1 MPAKVDVSNLKLI
14 GNASCMGGKFPDPP
28 LSGFSLL
35 AWSVW
40 HEKHG
45 NQVFTED
52 GAASVQDIAIAACE
66 TPNYEALAARF
77 GTTTEHVAQA
87 IEYALRAKF
96 LG

>member
-1 MPAKVDVSNLKLI
+1 MIAKVDVSNLKLI
-14 GNASCMGGKFPDPP
+14 GSASCLGGKHPDPP
-28 LSGFSLL
+28 LHGMPLL
-35 AWSVW
+35 GWQVW

-66 TPNYEALAARF
+66 TPNYEALASRF
-77 GTTTEHVAQA
+77 GTTPDHVSQA
-87 IEYALRAKF
+87 VEYAVRAKF